1 LGLLVCK
8 EDDAGKRKS
17 LKWGVFSLLVL
28 ASALSGALVGLA
40 LVYTVDLPQIH
51 NLEQYRPIANTELYD
66 DQGRIIGS
74 FALQRRV
81 IARYEDYPPILYD
94 AVI

>member
-1 LGLLVCK
+1 VNHLRVCCFDIALRTLARLMPITFDSSPVSRQPAHLDLTRSLEVGLLVCK

-40 LVYTVDLPQIH
+40 LV
-51 NLEQYRPIANTELYD
+51 
-66 DQGRIIGS
+66 
-74 FALQRRV
+74 
-81 IARYEDYPPILYD
+81 
-94 AVI
+94 